1 MHRIFAEALPMDYE
15 YTPSTGGSASFTALM
30 LVCVVV
36 LLLLTTMIV
45 IFSRYR
51 KCPSDKV
58 LVIYGKVGAGQDGA
72 SRSSRCIHGGAA
84 FIWPVIQAYEYMD
97 LTPISISVDLR
108 NALSKQ
114 HIRVDVPSRFTV
126 GISTENGVMQNAA
139 ERLLGMKTDEIRQVA
154 EDIIF
159 GQMRL
164 IIATMDIEEINA
176 DRDKFLEAVSTNV
189 ETELKKIGLR
199 LINVNVTD
207 ITDESG
213 YIEALGQEAAAQ
225 AINTAKVSV
234 AEAERSGAIGSAE
247 AEREKRIR
255 VSQSNSAAVAGENEA
270 KVQIAESEALRR
282 EKEAEALKR
291 ATAAENIQAA
301 RAREES
307 YGAEQ
312 AAEIARAN
320 LEQARL
326 EADVLVKAQIKKK
339 ELELQAEAEAEQIRR
354 KAKGEADA
362 TLLKM
367 QAEADGLREILMKQA
382 EGFAEIVRSAGG
394 QSDDAIR
401 LMLADKMEELTR
413 IQVDA
418 IKNLK
423 IDKITVWDGG
433 AQTPDGKG
441 TTANF
446 VSGLMKSIPPMN
458 EMFNMAGMQLPEY
471 LGKPVEEKKDDK
483 SEEAK

>member
-1 MHRIFAEALPMDYE
+1 MNNTLLASAMN
-15 YTPSTGGSASFTALM
+15 GGASASFNAM
-30 LVCVVV
+30 VLVCVVV
-36 LLLLTTMIV
+36 LLVLTTVIV

-58 LVIYGKVGAGQDGA
+58 LVIYGKVGNSQDGS
-72 SRSSRCIHGGAA
+72 SRSSKCIHGGAA
-84 FIWPVIQAYEYMD
+84 FIWPVVQAYEYMD

-176 DRDKFLEAVSTNV
+176 DRDKFLEAVSSNV

-234 AEAERSGAIGSAE
+234 AEAERNGAIGSAE
-247 AEREKRIR
+247 AERERRIR
-255 VSQSNSAAVAGENEA
+255 VSKSNSEAVAGENEA
-270 KVQIAESEALRR
+270 KVQIAESEAIRR

-291 ATAAENIQAA
+291 ATAAENIQSAKA
-301 RAREES
+301 KEES
-307 YGAEQ
+307 YGAEK
-312 AAEIARAN
+312 AAELARAH
-320 LEQARL
+320 LEQAKL
-326 EADVLVKAQIKKK
+326 EADVIVKAEIKRK
-339 ELELQAEAEAEQIRR
+339 EMELQAEAEAEQIRR

-362 TLLKM
+362 TLMKM

-394 QSDDAIR
+394 QSNDAIR
-401 LMLADKMEELTR
+401 LMLADKMEELTK

-423 IDKITVWDGG
+423 IDRITVWDGG
-433 AQTPDGKG
+433 NQTADGKN

-446 VSGLMKSIPPMN
+446 VSGLMKSIPPLN
-458 EMFNMAGMQLPEY
+458 DMFDMAGMQLPEY
-471 LGKPVEEKKDDK
+471 LGTPVQDK
-483 SEEAK
+483 AAPAVTDGQTPAANA